1 MTTDQGDKRK
11 IDYEVKQVINED
23 CDSMDRESTRDPDED
38 VPDVKTH
45 VVWNYD
51 PETAVHEGWKR
62 YSTAVSACEEGRQWQ
77 NALVLFLD
85 MPANGNKATDHLEA
99 EVPREPGS
107 AERGAVR
114 GEALKPRLVE
124 AYETGSR
131 IEYFS
136 RSQGK
141 WAAGVVDSSG
151 IINPW
156 SDLPV
161 YEVTIGVGVRKQ
173 IRAGVELSMLRLP
186 LKPSDPVEV
195 YSAKTKSWLAGTV
208 KKEQGSVTSL
218 GYQVEVWDGPEKGVL
233 VVSASSLRPRFP
245 EQSLVEIYISGQ
257 GWVPGAVMSEHR
269 PSSSEGNDRELQI
282 ALEEGKLVNT
292 PSYQVRFVDYPR
304 QFSL

>member
-11 IDYEVKQVINED
+11 VDYEVKRVINED

-38 VPDVKTH
+38 VADVRTH

-62 YSTAVSACEEGRQWQ
+62 YATASGS
-77 NALVLFLD
+77 
-85 MPANGNKATDHLEA
+85 KATDNLEA
-99 EVPREPGS
+99 EVPREPGF

-114 GEALKPRLVE
+114 GEALKPRVVE

-136 RSQGK
+136 RTQGK
-141 WAAGVVDSSG
+141 WVAGVVHGSG
-151 IINPW
+151 INPW
-156 SDLPV
+156 SELPV

-208 KKEQGSVTSL
+208 KKEQRSVTSL
-218 GYQVEVWDGPEKGVL
+218 GYQVEVLDGPEKGVL
-233 VVSASSLRPRFP
+233 VVSASSLRLRFP
-245 EQSLVEIYISGQ
+245 ERSLVEVYISGQ
-257 GWVPGAVMSEHR
+257 GWVPGAVTSEHR
-269 PSSSEGNDRELQI
+269 PSSSEGPDCELQI
-282 ALEEGKLVNT
+282 ALEEGKLVNM
-292 PSYQVRFVDYPR
+292 PSYQVRFVDYPQ